1 MCGLCVGQ
9 DIAEAWKQ
17 LEASE
22 KNKQEFLQ
30 EDLIRLKKL
39 EHLAATFDRK
49 ARSLESWAE
58 GQDGPLKQEDDIAAA
73 DLAEANVSHQM
84 NL

>member
-17 LEASE
+17 LEGSE

-58 GQDGPLKQEDDIAAA
+58 GQDAPLKQEDDIAAA
-73 DLAEANVSHQM
+73 DLAEANVSHQI